1 MDLILLRH
9 TRVAAAPGTCYGQLD
24 LPLLLPA
31 DPPFDDV
38 ARRLDALCTE
48 LGPVQR
54 IVSSPLQRAALLA
67 ADLAA
72 RQGLG
77 WTTDPRWMEL
87 NFGDWEGRRWS
98 DIPRE
103 QSDPWAADYHHRAPP
118 GGETHAQLQARV
130 FAAAHDG
137 LDEAGSAATPTAS
150 TAASPAA
157 ARRGPVLVV
166 CHAGPMRCLMAL
178 AQGLPAS
185 QLPSASLAFG
195 GLMWLRREPSGPS
208 SVAPRWVL
216 KRGPW

>member
-54 IVSSPLQRAALLA
+54 IVSSPLQRAARLA

-72 RQGLG
+72 RRGLG
-77 WTTDPRWMEL
+77 WTTDPRWMDL
-87 NFGDWEGRRWS
+87 NFCDCEGRRWS
-98 DIPRE
+98 EITRE

-137 LDEAGSAATPTAS
+137 LDEAGSAASPS
-150 TAASPAA
+150 ASPAA
-157 ARRGPVLVV
+157 APRGPVLVV
-166 CHAGPMRCLMAL
+166 CHAGPMRCMMAL

-185 QLPSASLAFG
+185 LLPSNSLDHG
-195 GLMWLRREPSGPS
+195 GLVWLRREPAGSSSPGPH
-208 SVAPRWVL
+208 WVL
-216 KRGPW
+216 RRAAS